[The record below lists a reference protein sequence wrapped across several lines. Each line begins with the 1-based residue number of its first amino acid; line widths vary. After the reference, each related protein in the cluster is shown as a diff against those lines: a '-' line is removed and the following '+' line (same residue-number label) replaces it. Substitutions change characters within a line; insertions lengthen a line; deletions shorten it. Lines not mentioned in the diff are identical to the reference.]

1 MAKGFA
7 YFLKD
12 QPTMQPIDLN
22 NRDRLNTNHDYEIL
36 WCTCMPVIVSLH
48 VGNISSSI
56 YLFVKICIPLY
67 NKSWYSNIIVR
78 MSRIYFVYFVCIIIK
93 KKGPKGHFAHSKKHF
108 LYMYTINKLE
118 QSCNHSNT
126 EKSLSHF

>member
-12 QPTMQPIDLN
+12 QPAMQPIDPN
-22 NRDRLNTNHDYEIL
+22 NRDRLNTDHDYEISR
-36 WCTCMPVIVSLH
+36 CTCMPVIVFLH
-48 VGNISSSI
+48 VGNPSSSI

-78 MSRIYFVYFVCIIIK
+78 MSRNYFVYYK
-93 KKGPKGHFAHSKKHF
+93 KKGGRQRLLRSLKKHF